1 MPDRRTRLRKTAF
14 KLDEERRKE
23 IVSRVKDFRDADM
36 TARTGDIEN
45 RIQRYAKYRM
55 WTEGKDWP
63 WPNSSDAAVPDMMT
77 HSLRMQDTLHN
88 AVMSRRPVVGAK
100 ATQEHDR
107 DKEEV
112 IDKLIDHQIFV
123 EQDGERIVGDLAEAF
138 INDGHFTAYI
148 PWIRETRETVEVR
161 RFGPIPE
168 EFTLAEY
175 FRDVIEDAFLD
186 LESVQS
192 LGDGW
197 EWRAFPFP
205 SDGEPFRISFFT
217 TPDEQVE
224 MVVRREVQVYD
235 GPRIIVKDIEEV
247 LHPQRVMN
255 LQAPSP
261 SNPHGAPHV
270 ILVDNPT
277 IDEIKRLAKT
287 GFYDLISKKD
297 IDALENL
304 TKDDSEGEERKKATD
319 TMQGVD
325 ADPALAASKGMA
337 KSHKR
342 LTRLLCFDVFDIDND
357 GIDEDVIWWVIL
369 EVDVLVRAK
378 MLTEVYPSNPPR
390 RPFAEEQFIPVPGH
404 RTGIGLLEMLDGLHD
419 LSKMLVDQT
428 IDYGTIR
435 NAPFGFYRAS
445 GGIRP
450 EVIAL
455 SPGELYPLSNPQQD
469 IHFPNLGSSSTGE
482 NINLLGLIE
491 QGKEKLSM
499 IGDLQ
504 LGRVP
509 AGKSS
514 ALRTVGGQ
522 ALIAGQGEARPE
534 RILRRFFLGL
544 VEIWKRIHELNQHFL
559 TEEKKFR
566 TIGIKADD
574 PYITT
579 GREGIEGAFQ
589 FDFQANV
596 LNTSKN
602 LLQSS
607 LTTLLEV
614 YVSELAIR
622 MGILQPEGF
631 FRLLK
636 DFGEAFGQDPDQYL
650 TAPSADAMKPKIF
663 AEEALTMIVDGQIP
677 DGVPAE
683 SAQEHF
689 EKLVAFTESD
699 DIGLLQQESVDILK
713 AYMQEIQQRVAFD
726 ARQAAILEAARGFG
740 QQGQQPGGRPPE
752 GNGQNPDEPTQIS
765 GGAELLDESL
775 PGSGTPQ

>member
-1 MPDRRTRLRKTAF
+1 MAERRTRPRKEAF
-14 KLDEERRKE
+14 SLDADRRKK

-36 TARTGDIEN
+36 TARQDDIDK

-100 ATQEHDR
+100 ATLEHDIG
-107 DKEEV
+107 KEEV

-123 EQDGERIVGDLAEAF
+123 EQDGERIVGDLTEAF

-148 PWIRETRETVEVR
+148 PWIKETRETMEVR
-161 RFGPIPE
+161 AFPPIPE
-168 EFTLAEY
+168 ESTPEEHFFTIIAQGFPDLAG
-175 FRDVIEDAFLD
+175 
-186 LESVQS
+186 LEK

-197 EWRAFPFP
+197 EWRASPQE
-205 SDGEPFRISFFT
+205 GEPFRISFFT
-217 TPDEQVE
+217 TSDEQVE
-224 MVVRREVQVYD
+224 MMVRREVQVYD

-247 LHPQRVMN
+247 LHPQRVVN

-277 IDEIKRLAKT
+277 VDEIKRLAKS
-287 GFYDLISKKD
+287 GFYDLMDAED

-304 TKDDSEGEERKKATD
+304 TKDDSEGEARKQAID
-319 TMQGVD
+319 VMQGAD
-325 ADPALAASKGMA
+325 ASPSLEVSEA
-337 KSHKR
+337 KAHRR
-342 LTRLLCFDVFDIDND
+342 LTRLTCFDVFDIDND
-357 GIDEDVIWWVIL
+357 GIAEDVIWWVIL
-369 EVDVLVRAK
+369 EADVLVRAK
-378 MLTEVYPSNPPR
+378 MLTEVFPSNPPR
-390 RPFAEEQFIPVPGH
+390 RPFAEEQFVPVPGH

-419 LSKMLVDQT
+419 VSKMLVDQT
-428 IDYGTIR
+428 IDYATIR

-450 EVIAL
+450 EIIAMN
-455 SPGELYPLSNPQQD
+455 PGELYPLSNPKED
-469 IHFPNLGSSSTGE
+469 VHFPSLGSSSTAE

-491 QGKEKLSM
+491 QGKEKLSL

-514 ALRTVGGQ
+514 ALRTVGGMS
-522 ALIAGQGEARPE
+522 LIAGQGEARPE

-544 VEIWKRIHELNQHFL
+544 TGIWKQVHGLNQHFL
-559 TEEKKFR
+559 SDEKKFR

-579 GREGIEGAFQ
+579 GREAMEGSFQ

-596 LNTSKN
+596 LNTSKD
-602 LLQSS
+602 LLQQS
-607 LTTLLEV
+607 LTVLLQT
-614 YVSELAIR
+614 YVSELAIQL
-622 MGILQPEGF
+622 GILQPEGF

-650 TAPSADAMKPKIF
+650 TAPTPDANKPKIM
-663 AEEALTMIVDGQIP
+663 AEDALSAIVNGEIP
-677 DGVPAE
+677 NGVPAE
-683 SAQEHF
+683 GAQQHL
-689 EKLVAFTESD
+689 EKLAAFTESD
-699 DIGLLQQESVDILK
+699 EFGILQPESVDILR
-713 AYMQEIQQRVAFD
+713 AYMQEVQERMAFE
-726 ARQAAILEAARGFG
+726 ARQQELLEATRNFG
-740 QQGQQPGGRPPE
+740 QQGQQPGGRPPG
-752 GNGQNPDEPTQIS
+752 GNGAGNPNEQAQIS